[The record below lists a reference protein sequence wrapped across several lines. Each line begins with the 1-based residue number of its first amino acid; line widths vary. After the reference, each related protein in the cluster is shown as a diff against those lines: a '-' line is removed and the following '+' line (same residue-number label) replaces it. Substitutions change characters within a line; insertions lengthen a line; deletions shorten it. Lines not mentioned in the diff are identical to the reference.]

1 MVSCRKYSGI
11 WSWINDGRPFWIG
24 DFNGDGKSDVYYSTI
39 LAMITGGLVAMTA
52 ISFNGLLQEIQLDLV
67 MR

>member
-1 MVSCRKYSGI
+1 MMVDHFGLVNLVARTRTK
-11 WSWINDGRPFWIG
+11 
-24 DFNGDGKSDVYYSTI
+24 YYSTI

-52 ISFNGLLQEIQLDLV
+52 ISFNGLLQEIQRDLV